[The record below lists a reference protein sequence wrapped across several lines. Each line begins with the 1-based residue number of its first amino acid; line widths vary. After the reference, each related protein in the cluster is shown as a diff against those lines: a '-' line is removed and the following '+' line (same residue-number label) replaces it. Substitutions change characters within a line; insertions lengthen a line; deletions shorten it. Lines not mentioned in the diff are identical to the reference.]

1 MIKIGNNVY
10 IASTAV
16 IIGDVTVGNNV
27 TIMDSAVIRGDQ
39 NKIIIGDNSNIQD
52 NATVHV
58 DLKNPAYIG
67 KNVSIGHNAI
77 VHGATVDDTVL
88 IGMGAI
94 VLNNAHLKS
103 GTVVAA
109 GTVIPENFES
119 EGNCMIAGIPGK
131 VKREGEKYLTM
142 AYLNSMEYIRL
153 NREFRE
159 GKYPILKGSM
169 HE

>member
-77 VHGATVDDTVL
+77 VHGARIDDNVL
-88 IGMGAI
+88 IGMGSI
-94 VLNNAHLKS
+94 ILNNAHMKS

-109 GTVIPENFES
+109 GSVVMENFES
-119 EGNCMIAGIPGK
+119 ENNSLVTGMPGRIK
-131 VKREGEKYLTM
+131 KIDKKYYDM
-142 AYLNSMEYIRL
+142 AYNNSLEYIKL
-153 NREFRE
+153 NNDYRDN
-159 GKYPILKGSM
+159 KYGRYKNK
-169 HE
+169 